1 MFFFHTFNRN
11 LLAWL
16 VVVKG
21 VEWFVRNTPPDMHL
35 LRLFIKPNELR
46 AMCVASGLRVA
57 ELHGSVPVV
66 RSKVFFRMLATG
78 IVSPDFRFEPTSS
91 TLLAYTGF
99 AERR

>member
-1 MFFFHTFNRN
+1 
-11 LLAWL
+11 
-16 VVVKG
+16 VVR
-21 VEWFVRNTPPDMHL
+21 EEYAPRHAPAPALHQTH
-35 LRLFIKPNELR
+35 
-46 AMCVASGLRVA
+46 
-57 ELHGSVPVV
+57 HGSVPVV